1 MRQWGRSVPQ
11 ATTKS
16 GLLFCVAAVIVAA
29 VFDSP
34 MAQSTEKPRVALRA
48 PIVSEAVP
56 KAVRHHLDLPELV
69 AQIERS
75 ILATRKFEVLTRD
88 SAKLGAIVEEQ
99 KFAKS
104 PLSKGNAAES
114 GALEAAHYLI
124 LPTVHRFEFLRS
136 VRPVPNISDK
146 YLRKDSGRLELEA
159 QIVDTSTGKI
169 KFSQTVSATFATKDE
184 VVNTKGGAPSG
195 THFTRMSQHV
205 AAQLADHL
213 VDKVFPMVVVQ
224 IDGELVYINRGQ
236 DGGLSAGS
244 VLNVYRP
251 GEGLIDPY
259 TKEVLGTAERLIG
272 KVKVTRVN
280 PNFSLAEIVKG
291 SLTEPIASHDI
302 LRKP

>member
-1 MRQWGRSVPQ
+1 MPQ
-11 ATTKS
+11 RIRNLR
-16 GLLFCVAAVIVAA
+16 LLCCAAALILLAFADWAA
-29 VFDSP
+29 
-34 MAQSTEKPRVALRA
+34 AQSSEKPRVAIKA
-48 PIVSEAVP
+48 PAVAESVP
-56 KAVRHHLDLPELV
+56 QSVRHHLDLPQLV

-88 SAKLGAIVEEQ
+88 AAKLGAIIDEQ
-99 KFAKS
+99 KFSKS
-104 PLSKGNAAES
+104 PLSKGDAAKGGS
-114 GALEAAHYLI
+114 LEAAHYLI
-124 LPTVHRFEFLRS
+124 LPTVLRFEFLRS
-136 VRPVPNISDK
+136 VKPVPNISDK
-146 YLRKDSGRLELEA
+146 YVRRDSGRLDLEA
-159 QIVDTSTGKI
+159 QIVNTSTGKI

-195 THFTRMSQHV
+195 THFTRMSQHL
-205 AAQLADHL
+205 AARLADHL
-213 VDKVFPMVVVQ
+213 IDKVFPMVVVQ
-224 IDGELVYINRGQ
+224 IEGELVYINRGE
-236 DGGLSAGS
+236 DGGLSAGA

-259 TKEVLGTAERLIG
+259 TKEVLGSAERLVG